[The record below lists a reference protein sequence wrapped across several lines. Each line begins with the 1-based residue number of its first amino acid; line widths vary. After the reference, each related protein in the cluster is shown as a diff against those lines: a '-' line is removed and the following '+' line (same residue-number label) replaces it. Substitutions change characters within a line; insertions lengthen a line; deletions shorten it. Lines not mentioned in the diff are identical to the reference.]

1 MGKEYLHDPR
11 KVLEDLNTGESGLTS
26 EEVARRQ
33 AQYGANK
40 LAEGNKKTKLQ
51 RFLEQLKDPML
62 IMLIIAAGVS
72 AVTNI
77 ISGESMVEVFIIIV
91 VVLINAILGVLQ
103 ESKAEEAIEAL
114 QTMTAATCKVIRDG
128 KQQVIPSAELVP
140 GDIVVLEAGD
150 AVPADGRLI
159 SAASLKIEES
169 ALTGES
175 VPVNKLIDILNLGD
189 GKDIPQ
195 GDRVNMCYMGS
206 TVVYGRG
213 IAVITATGMDT
224 EMGKIADAL
233 NQTQE
238 ELTPLQI
245 KLNELG
251 KKLSYLVLLICV
263 FIFVFDLL
271 VSKDMSLKSIL
282 EIFMVAVSLAVA
294 AIPEGLATVVT
305 VVLSIGVTKMSK
317 ENAVVRR
324 LTAVETL
331 GCTQIICSD
340 KTGTLTQNKMTVTE
354 HVGDG
359 RQIATAMA
367 LCCDAILNDK
377 DEAEGEPTEAALV
390 NFEIRAR
397 DSIP

>member
-103 ESKAEEAIEAL
+103 ESKAEEAIVAL

-189 GKDIPQ
+189 GKD
-195 GDRVNMCYMGS
+195 V
-206 TVVYGRG
+206 
-213 IAVITATGMDT
+213 
-224 EMGKIADAL
+224 
-233 NQTQE
+233 
-238 ELTPLQI
+238 PL
-245 KLNELG
+245 G
-251 KKLSYLVLLICV
+251 
-263 FIFVFDLL
+263 
-271 VSKDMSLKSIL
+271 
-282 EIFMVAVSLAVA
+282 
-294 AIPEGLATVVT
+294 
-305 VVLSIGVTKMSK
+305 
-317 ENAVVRR
+317 
-324 LTAVETL
+324 
-331 GCTQIICSD
+331 
-340 KTGTLTQNKMTVTE
+340 
-354 HVGDG
+354 
-359 RQIATAMA
+359 
-367 LCCDAILNDK
+367 
-377 DEAEGEPTEAALV
+377 
-390 NFEIRAR
+390 
-397 DSIP
+397 

>member
-51 RFLEQLKDPML
+51 RFMDQLKDPML

-77 ISGESMVEVFIIIV
+77 ISGESMVEVFIIIA

-189 GKDIPQ
+189 GKDVPL

-263 FIFVFDLL
+263 FIFAFDLF
-271 VSKDMSLKSIL
+271 VSKDMSLTSIL
-282 EIFMVAVSLAVA
+282 NIFMVAVSLAVA

-359 RQIATAMA
+359 R
-367 LCCDAILNDK
+367 
-377 DEAEGEPTEAALV
+377 
-390 NFEIRAR
+390 
-397 DSIP
+397 